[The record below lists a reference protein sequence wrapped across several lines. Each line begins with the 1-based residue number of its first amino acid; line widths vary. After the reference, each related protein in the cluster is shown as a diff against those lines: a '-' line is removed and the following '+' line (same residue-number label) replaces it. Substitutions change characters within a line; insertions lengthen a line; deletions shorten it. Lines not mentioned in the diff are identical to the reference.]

1 MVFVFK
7 NVGERL
13 TGQNYLPVSL
23 LSVVSKVSEK
33 LINNRIV
40 DHLENCGLF
49 SDYQYR
55 FRPSRSTADL
65 FTIVPDGIARALTG
79 LGLLEIWHLIYPRLL
94 TGFVMLIFFTN
105 LSLMEFQIKYLALYL
120 LFSVIVSF
128 EWFWLES
135 LHKNIPLMLEFLKA
149 PFLVLHFPTIH

>member
-13 TGQNYLPVSL
+13 TGQNYLPFSL

-65 FTIVPDGIARALTG
+65 FTIVPDGIARAFNRSGAT
-79 LGLLEIWHLIYPRLL
+79 RD
-94 TGFVMLIFFTN
+94 
-105 LSLMEFQIKYLALYL
+105 LALDISKAFDRVCDADL
-120 LFSVIVSF
+120 
-128 EWFWLES
+128 
-135 LHKNIPLMLEFLKA
+135 LHKLKSYGISDQIFGLISAFLSNSQ
-149 PFLVLHFPTIH
+149 FRMVLVGKSSQEYPVNAGVS